1 MRMPFFALR
10 GASDSDGRATGLLAG
25 HITTSDDGTTRR
37 SLSRM
42 SAMSTPV
49 SFRLRSSA
57 ARVATA
63 AIVTLTLAACGGG
76 KAENAPAAAARDSS
90 VVVLGAEDVAVA
102 REAEI
107 GTTIQ
112 LSGALRPKDV
122 AVLRAQVAGTVTD
135 LRVDNGARVQA
146 GQRLLSIRAA
156 GVVSQAAGA
165 KASVAAAEANLAVAR
180 KQLEAAQAL
189 AAAGAMSVIERQ
201 SAEASFQAAQ
211 AQLAAARAQ
220 ATSAEEVAGHT
231 SVVAPFAGVVSN
243 RRRQNGEPVAMNDEL
258 LTVVDSR
265 VLELPGQIGVADAGR
280 VRPGQRVQF
289 TLDAFAGE
297 TFDGRVARMDPVADA
312 GTRQVGVYVELR
324 NPAGRIVGG
333 QFARGRID
341 LGASRSVVVPITAV
355 VDAAADGTG
364 GSVFVIVDG
373 KLVRRQVVVGSRDDA
388 AGVIAIRSGV
398 AAGEQ
403 VLRTPT
409 GTLREGAPARVLP
422 ADGGAASTPATAPAA
437 APASA
442 PTPKDSASASKE

>member
-1 MRMPFFALR
+1 MQVSLQD
-10 GASDSDGRATGLLAG
+10 GAD
-25 HITTSDDGTTRR
+25 RR
-37 SLSRM
+37 SLFRM
-42 SAMSTPV
+42 SPMSTPMSAPMPALV
-49 SFRLRSSA
+49 SSPTSMFLVRL
-57 ARVATA
+57 VATSVLA
-63 AIVTLTLAACGGG
+63 LTVVACGRGS
-76 KAENAPAAAARDSS
+76 AEDAPAVAAGDSAT
-90 VVVLGAEDVAVA
+90 VVLGAEDVAVA

-122 AVLRAQVAGTVTD
+122 AVLRAQVVGTVVD

-156 GVVSQAAGA
+156 GVVSQVAGA
-165 KASVAAAEANLAVAR
+165 RASVAAAEANLAVAR
-180 KQLEAAQAL
+180 KQLDAAQAL
-189 AAAGAMSVIERQ
+189 AAAGAMSAIDRE
-201 SAEASFQAAQ
+201 SAEAGFRAAQ
-211 AQLAAARAQ
+211 AQLAAANAQ
-220 ATSAEEVAGHT
+220 AVGAEEMAGRT
-231 SVVAPFAGVVSN
+231 AVTAPFAGVVSN

-265 VLELPGQIGVADAGR
+265 VLELPGQIGVADAAR
-280 VRPGQRVQF
+280 VHTGQRVQF

-324 NPAGRIVGG
+324 NPTGRIVGG

-364 GSVFVIVDG
+364 GSVFVIEGG
-373 KLVRRQVVVGSRDDA
+373 KLVRRQVAVGSRDDA

-409 GTLREGAPARVLP
+409 SALRDGAPARVLP
-422 ADGGAASTPATAPAA
+422 ADGGVVSTPATAD
-437 APASA
+437 APAGT
-442 PTPKDSASASKE
+442 PTTKDSASAVRE